1 MWAKGMSVDI
11 LVDKPEENAEIC
23 SWMHCKKVVDF
34 QRPSFWMVW
43 ASAPFKW
50 RAMAPP
56 ARREWLLMSEGSWPR
71 VQRPMSPAACFKRT
85 VDVVGCDGPVTGVEG
100 MFDTV
105 DGCVMGATI
114 GQNVVHSS
122 SQGFDGTVHGLGAV
136 LGDALTF
143 SAILLAG
150 NDNGCCCGLVEL
162 VQGCRVGD
170 DVLSLPESDIFHS
183 KRNGVAC
190 ATCSRWGVLTNSQQ
204 IVQCNVAQVSLG
216 FPMGTVTMLGG
227 VAPS

>member
-1 MWAKGMSVDI
+1 MDVLQEGGGFPAAKFLDG
-11 LVDKPEENAEIC
+11 LGIC
-23 SWMHCKKVVDF
+23 TVQVEGHGSTG
-34 QRPSFWMVW
+34 
-43 ASAPFKW
+43 
-50 RAMAPP
+50 
-56 ARREWLLMSEGSWPR
+56 SEG
-71 VQRPMSPAACFKRT
+71 VAADVRGFIAPSVEANVTSGLFQQT

-105 DGCVMGATI
+105 DGCVPGATI

-122 SQGFDGTVHGLGAV
+122 SQGFDGTVHCLGAV

-162 VQGCRVGD
+162 VQGCSVGD
-170 DVLSLPESDIFHS
+170 DVLSLPESDIFHG
-183 KRNGVAC
+183 KGDGVAC
-190 ATCSRWGVLTNSQQ
+190 ATCSRWGVFTNSQQ